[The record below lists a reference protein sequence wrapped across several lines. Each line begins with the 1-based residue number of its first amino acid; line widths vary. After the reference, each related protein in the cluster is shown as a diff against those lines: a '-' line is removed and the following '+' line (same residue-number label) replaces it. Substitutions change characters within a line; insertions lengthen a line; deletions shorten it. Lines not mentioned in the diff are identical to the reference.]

1 MPLGPL
7 MIDIEGVELSPVDRD
22 ILKHPLV
29 GGLILFSRN
38 YESVEQVSV
47 LCDQVHRLRA
57 EPLLIA
63 VDHEG
68 GRVQRFKEGFT
79 QIPCMQTI
87 GNVYADN
94 PILGL
99 DYAQQTAWL
108 MAMELRL
115 VGVDFSF
122 APVLDLDYG
131 RSEIIG
137 DRAFSDDKQ
146 AVVDVAEAFQK
157 GLADAGMA
165 SIGKHF
171 PGHGAVAPDS
181 HIAIPVDERPLEEI
195 MQNDVYPFRQ
205 LIQSGMK
212 GIMPAHIIYQ
222 QVDEMPA
229 GFSEFW
235 LQQVLRKELGFKG
248 AVFSDDLSMHGA
260 SVVGDFEQRARQA
273 LKAGGDMAL
282 VCNDRPAAEQIID
295 RLNGMAIQLDS
306 VERLKKMRPTKE
318 PLSGSIQDSVK
329 WQQCRKTI
337 EKLS

>member
-7 MIDIEGVELSPVDRD
+7 MIDIEGDELSPVDRD

-29 GGLILFSRN
+29 GGVILFSRN
-38 YESVEQVSV
+38 YDSIEQVSA
-47 LCDQVHRLRA
+47 LCEEIHRLRA
-57 EPLLIA
+57 ESLLIA

-79 QIPCMQTI
+79 RIPCMQTL
-87 GNVYADN
+87 GDVYEDN
-94 PILGL
+94 KEKGL
-99 DYAQQTAWL
+99 DYAQQVAWL
-108 MAMELRL
+108 MAMELRK

-131 RSEIIG
+131 CSEIIG

-146 AVVDVAEAFQK
+146 AVADVAEAFQQ

-181 HIAIPVDERPLEEI
+181 HVAIPIDERPLEAI
-195 MQNDVYPFRQ
+195 MQCDVYPFRQ
-205 LIQSGMK
+205 LIKSGMK
-212 GIMPAHIIYQ
+212 GIMPAHVIYQ

-229 GFSEFW
+229 GFSRFW
-235 LQQVLRKELGFKG
+235 LQEVLRKQLSFNG
-248 AVFSDDLSMHGA
+248 AIFSDDLSMHGA

-282 VCNDRPAAEQIID
+282 VCNNRSAAEQIID
-295 RLNGMAIQLDS
+295 HLNGIEINLDS
-306 VERLKKMRPTKE
+306 VERLKKMRPRMRV
-318 PLSGSIQDSVK
+318 PSGHIQDSIK

-337 EKLS
+337 EVLS